1 MAGGVNPRPQGRPA
15 HFVAWI
21 VGERVVRGAVTVVAL
36 AAVARHLAPA
46 GFGVLN
52 FALAIVGLATP
63 LAQLGLD
70 AVLVRDLVR
79 YPARTG
85 ALLGTSFVLR
95 LGAGAAFAAAVVGA
109 SHVSSVIG
117 AAVPALAPMSLILV
131 AQAGEVADCW
141 FRSRVQSRTVV
152 VVRGSVIILGA
163 AAKLILV
170 AAGAGIVAFAWVYTI
185 EAAVFVVGLVI
196 CSRTGADPAPP
207 WRIDA
212 AMAGKLLREA
222 WGFAMAGFLAA
233 LAIRMDQIAVAGVL
247 GDAPAG
253 LYYGAL
259 RIMELPLLVATATAT
274 ALFPGLAV
282 ADDDPVMHA
291 RLETVF
297 GMISLVSWL
306 TAIGATLTGPWI
318 VPLVLGGAY
327 RAAWPVLVI
336 HGWASLFYYSG
347 LVRANYLALRN
358 APGAQ
363 ALAAGAALA
372 VQVLCNY
379 LLVPRIGLAGA
390 ATAFLL
396 TQLFNAWVLPL
407 LLPALRP
414 CLGLQARGLVAPW
427 RPASWRGFI
436 LAAKGQDNA

>member
-1 MAGGVNPRPQGRPA
+1 MAGGVNPPAHGRPA

-52 FALAIVGLATP
+52 FALALVGLATP
-63 LAQLGLD
+63 LAQFGLD

-79 YPARTG
+79 YPSRTG
-85 ALLGTSFVLR
+85 ALLGTSFALR
-95 LGAGAAFAAAVVGA
+95 LGAGVAFAAAVVGA

-152 VVRGSVIILGA
+152 VVRGSVIVLGA
-163 AAKLILV
+163 VAKLVLV
-170 AAGAGIVAFAWVYTI
+170 AAGAGIVAFAWVYTV
-185 EAAVFVVGLVI
+185 EASVFVVGLVI
-196 CSRTGADPAPP
+196 CSQTGADPAPP
-207 WRIDA
+207 WRFEGA
-212 AMAGKLLREA
+212 LALTLMREA
-222 WGFAMAGFLAA
+222 WGFAIAGFLAA
-233 LAIRMDQIAVAGVL
+233 LAVRMDQIAVAGVL

-274 ALFPGLAV
+274 ALFPGLAI
-282 ADDDPVMHA
+282 AEDNPAMHA

-297 GMISLVSWL
+297 GMISVVSWV

-327 RAAWPVLVI
+327 KAAWPVLMI
-336 HGWASLFYYSG
+336 HGWAALFYYSG

-358 APGAQ
+358 APGTQ
-363 ALAAGAALA
+363 ALAAGAALG
-372 VQVLCNY
+372 VQILCNY
-379 LLVPRIGLAGA
+379 LLVPRFALVGA
-390 ATAFLL
+390 ATAFLI
-396 TQLFNAWVLPL
+396 TQLFNAWILPL
-407 LLPALRP
+407 LLPSLRP
-414 CLGLQARGLVAPW
+414 CLGLQARGLLAPW
-427 RPASWRGFI
+427 RPSRWREFI
-436 LAAKGQDNA
+436 SAANGS